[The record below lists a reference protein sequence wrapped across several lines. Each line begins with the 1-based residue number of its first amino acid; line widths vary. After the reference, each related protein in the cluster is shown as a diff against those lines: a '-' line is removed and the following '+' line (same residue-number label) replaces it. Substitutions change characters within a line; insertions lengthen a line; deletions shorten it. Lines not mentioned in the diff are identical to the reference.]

1 MGRGG
6 GVSPTPRVSACSR
19 PGLRCRIDFVHLGSR
34 GWTKERAKLRKPVF
48 KEICISVHV
57 GIAEPLGIEMGTSTQ
72 VACTP
77 RQLLCA
83 THTFEPSPETLEV
96 RWASKTL
103 GDRPEMLVPND
114 EILRHFFAGAF
125 LSRWFLSLRIGSWR
139 LEARSPGRLKTPIRT
154 CTYVL
159 SCTIGGCYAEKLYG
173 DLL

>member
-48 KEICISVHV
+48 KEICISIHV

-83 THTFEPSPETLEV
+83 THTFEPSPETLECV
-96 RWASKTL
+96 GQARPWGIALRCWFRMMKFCATFLRGHFSAGGSSRFVLAL
-103 GDRPEMLVPND
+103 GD
-114 EILRHFFAGAF
+114 
-125 LSRWFLSLRIGSWR
+125 SRQDHL
-139 LEARSPGRLKTPIRT
+139 A
-154 CTYVL
+154 
-159 SCTIGGCYAEKLYG
+159 
-173 DLL
+173 D